1 MKIGIGLPNQVR
13 GTQPTVIPSW
23 AAQAE
28 QAGFST
34 LGTVGRIAY
43 PGVMDT
49 VAMAAAAATTRSI
62 GLFSNILIGPA
73 WPPVLLAKEVA
84 AIDEVSGGRLTLG
97 LGVGL
102 RSDDFTVAGFGLKAR
117 GQRFDHDLEV
127 YRDVWDG
134 KPVGGGPNPAVTPGA
149 RQIPLVFGGAVAATF
164 ERVARS
170 GVGYVGGSMPAPMIA
185 PAFDAARTAWAEAG
199 REGSPYLIAIGYFA
213 VGDGELGRANV
224 WDYYSAHGEEFARLA
239 TDAVSVGPDE
249 IQRKVASFAD
259 IGADELILNPAAGD
273 LEEISRLAEIV
284 LG

>member
-49 VAMAAAAATTRSI
+49 VALAAAAATTTSI
-62 GLFSNILIGPA
+62 GLFSNILIGTA

-97 LGVGL
+97 LGVGI
-102 RSDDFTVAGFGLKAR
+102 RSDDFTVAGFGMKAR

-134 KPVGGGPNPAVTPGA
+134 RPVGGGPNPAVTPGT
-149 RQIPLVFGGAVAATF
+149 RQIPLVFGGMVAATF

-170 GVGYVGGSMPAPMIA
+170 GVGYVGGSAPAPMIA
-185 PAFDAARTAWAEAG
+185 PSFQATRAAWAEAD
-199 REGSPYLIAIGYFA
+199 REGSPYLIAIAYFA
-213 VGDGELGRANV
+213 ISDGELGRANV
-224 WDYYSAHGEEFARLA
+224 WDYYSAQGEEFARFFA
-239 TDAVSVGPDE
+239 DAVSVGPDE
-249 IQRKVASFAD
+249 IKRTVASFAD
-259 IGADELILNPAAGD
+259 IGADELILNPAVGD

-284 LG
+284 LS